1 MQHTARLRPQTIW
14 GKFQVCRHFPPLGGT
29 WKLAGARGGRMRR
42 ARFVRAAELTPRSEM
57 SELPADS
64 SVPPAG
70 AANDHG
76 DVPQAEPVEASDRA
90 TAAAREG
97 PMAAPREGPVA
108 AAREARVAAV
118 AGVLA
123 EPAEGEGAEAR
134 PRPRP
139 GNGPGAAAAPYRLL
153 PQHFEAMRVYQQ
165 GLRRY
170 LERFALAP
178 GGIPELEGHRRGFVG
193 PWGAREAA
201 FDAEYRRDPQRMDAD
216 MLTLSITLTAS
227 AVINPLI
234 RELGCDKCIS
244 RE

>member
-1 MQHTARLRPQTIW
+1 
-14 GKFQVCRHFPPLGGT
+14 
-29 WKLAGARGGRMRR
+29 
-42 ARFVRAAELTPRSEM
+42 M

-64 SVPPAG
+64 SVPPTG

-76 DVPQAEPVEASDRA
+76 DVPQAEVGGGRRAAAPAQPVEASDRA

-97 PMAAPREGPVA
+97 PMAAPQEGPVA
-108 AAREARVAAV
+108 AAREARMAAV
-118 AGVLA
+118 ARVLA

-178 GGIPELEGHRRGFVG
+178 GRIPELEGRRRGFVE

-234 RELGCDKCIS
+234 RELGCDKCTS

>member
-1 MQHTARLRPQTIW
+1 
-14 GKFQVCRHFPPLGGT
+14 
-29 WKLAGARGGRMRR
+29 
-42 ARFVRAAELTPRSEM
+42 M

-76 DVPQAEPVEASDRA
+76 DVPQAEVGGGRRAAAPAQPVEASDRA

-108 AAREARVAAV
+108 AAREARMAAV
-118 AGVLA
+118 ARVLA

-139 GNGPGAAAAPYRLL
+139 GNGPGLAAAPYLRLRHQL
-153 PQHFEAMRVYQQ
+153 GVVGVHQQ
-165 GLRRY
+165 VLRHH
-170 LERFALAP
+170 LEHFALAP
-178 GGIPELEGHRRGFVG
+178 GGIPELEGRHRRFVEACR
-193 PWGAREAA
+193 AREAA
-201 FDAEYRRDPQRMDAD
+201 FDAEYRRDPQRMDVD
-216 MLTLSITLTAS
+216 VLTFSITLTAS

>member
-1 MQHTARLRPQTIW
+1 MGMH
-14 GKFQVCRHFPPLGGT
+14 PL
-29 WKLAGARGGRMRR
+29 KDIFVHS
-42 ARFVRAAELTPRSEM
+42 FVRAAELTPRSEM

-76 DVPQAEPVEASDRA
+76 DVPQAEVGGGRRAAAPAQPVEASDRA

-108 AAREARVAAV
+108 AAREARVAA
-118 AGVLA
+118 
-123 EPAEGEGAEAR
+123 
-134 PRPRP
+134 
-139 GNGPGAAAAPYRLL
+139 
-153 PQHFEAMRVYQQ
+153 HFEAMRVYQQ
-165 GLRRY
+165 GVRRF
-170 LERFALAP
+170 LEHFALAP
-178 GGIPELEGHRRGFVG
+178 GRIPELEGRRRGFVE

-201 FDAEYRRDPQRMDAD
+201 FDAEYWRDPQRMDAD

-234 RELGCDKCIS
+234 RELGCDKCTS